1 MSQQSGGPYRE
12 KLFPAF
18 LDIGNHTGFILKSTR
33 SRCWTSLNRSLGRPP
48 GLVPSFESLTCFGF
62 SCEESSPE
70 FVIRNSSSFVVLSSH
85 PRRDLRHLVWNS
97 PRYDSLGL
105 YVVQHSAPYGKMLGM
120 QALYTHTL
128 VLVVRCL
135 FFHTRSVDDWKL

>member
-18 LDIGNHTGFILKSTR
+18 LDIGNHTGFILKSTK
-33 SRCWTSLNRSLGRPP
+33 SRCRA
-48 GLVPSFESLTCFGF
+48 PSFESLTCFGF

-70 FVIRNSSSFVVLSSH
+70 FVIRNSSSFVILSSH

-135 FFHTRSVDDWKL
+135 FFHTRSVDD